1 MNSLSD
7 NDGTPYLFT
16 GGLAPFAGNVIDQ
29 DQFSQEIQLSGTLD
43 RLQYILGGFYF
54 VENGTDR
61 SRSASLFPLSP
72 GIGVVDGTVRNQS
85 LAGFSQLIYEIFD
98 GVRLTGG
105 LRYPEDKRRP
115 VPRNRAK
122 IGRASARER
131 DCQSV

>member
-72 GIGVVDGTVRNQS
+72 GIGVVDETVCTQS
-85 LAGFSQLIYEIFD
+85 LPGFSSLIYEI
-98 GVRLTGG
+98 VTGFSNTPG
-105 LRYPEDKRRP
+105 L
-115 VPRNRAK
+115 
-122 IGRASARER
+122 
-131 DCQSV
+131 